1 MKLYSLSTSRLQ
13 LLESGQFINR
23 FFIDFENE
31 SLDASTDRELE
42 SLYVD
47 LKEQSVVYNAA
58 LLQVKAKSETET
70 IAKLDLIRDQKITTI
85 RRAVS
90 VFEYTDDA
98 AERMAYQEARVIL
111 KKYNN
116 IEKSNYE
123 AETLGIDKLVT
134 ELKNAKFN
142 MVTVLGI
149 DRPIAYL
156 QDANINFK
164 KVFDSR
170 STETI
175 SLETYDMKALRN
187 SIFNT
192 YKDLTEY
199 VHVMAKRQ
207 KTPFFIK
214 TLDVINNGRKYY
226 ATIVARRTGTE
237 NAQ

>member
-1 MKLYSLSTSRLQ
+1 MKLYAISTSRLQ
-13 LLESGQFINR
+13 VLESGQFINR
-23 FFIDFENE
+23 FFIDFDNE
-31 SLDASTDRELE
+31 GLDASTDSEFE
-42 SLYVD
+42 SLYID

-58 LLQVKAKSETET
+58 VLQVKAKSETET

-90 VFEYTDDA
+90 VFEYTDDPA
-98 AERMAYQEARVIL
+98 KRVAYQEARVIL
-111 KKYNN
+111 KKYNHL
-116 IEKSNYE
+116 EKSNYE

-142 MVTVLGI
+142 TVTVLGI
-149 DRPIAYL
+149 DLHIAYL
-156 QDANINFK
+156 QDANRDFK

-187 SIFNT
+187 AIFTT

-226 ATIVARRTGTE
+226 ADILARRTGTDTE
-237 NAQ
+237 Q